1 MDDLGQFLFLA
12 AGSIGLFT
20 FLSVAHWVNASTAER
35 QARERLA
42 LLKKVAEGPTESATL
57 VLDLLKAENL
67 RAHEREHRQ
76 EWQTRRN
83 GMQIG
88 SIIVAFGLGLSLTL
102 AIAASRRA
110 WAMGIIPVL
119 IGLVIVAFAST
130 RRTAPPC
137 IGNDPH

>member
-20 FLSVAHWVNASTAER
+20 FLSVAHWVDASTAER

-42 LLKKVAEGPTESATL
+42 LLKRVAEGPTESATL
-57 VLDLLKAENL
+57 VLDLLKAESAW
-67 RAHEREHRQ
+67 AHEREHRQ
-76 EWQTRRN
+76 EWQTRRKD
-83 GMQIG
+83 MLIG

-102 AIAASRRA
+102 AIAATRRA

-119 IGLVIVAFAST
+119 IGLVVFAFAST
-130 RRTAPPC
+130 RRTPPPYV
-137 IGNDPH
+137 GNDLH